1 MKQTKQLKTK
11 ILAITNDMKVNVIL
25 AVEWRT

>member
-25 AVEWRT
+25 AVEWRN